1 MDEAVC
7 VYVDVEGKFT
17 TEGQELF
24 FHHLN
29 MLRMFN
35 FCPSAIDVLNTTNTA
50 NKISVFFISHAEYR
64 WISPMHEKE
73 YVLKCLHAFCNHSET
88 HH

>member
-1 MDEAVC
+1 MNEAVC
-7 VYVDVEGKFT
+7 VYADVEEKFT

-29 MLRMFN
+29 TFQMFN
-35 FCPSAIDVLNTTNTA
+35 FCPSAIDVLNATNTA
-50 NKISVFFISHAEYR
+50 KKTSVSFISNAEYR
-64 WISPMHEKE
+64 WISPMHQKE
-73 YVLKCLHAFCNHSET
+73 YVLKCLHAFCNHSEL